1 MSEKLD
7 LWNVDSTLEL
17 NDDLL
22 RVDAEALAMPAD
34 EVGRISCIS
43 SQLADYVSRILA
55 RTVEDFEVQETLWLH
70 LLLEYFNWIL
80 PFALLIGTSLIFV
93 QHIGCLL
100 SNFS

>member
-34 EVGRISCIS
+34 EVGRISCIG

-55 RTVEDFEVQETLWLH
+55 RTVEDFEVQ
-70 LLLEYFNWIL
+70 
-80 PFALLIGTSLIFV
+80 
-93 QHIGCLL
+93 
-100 SNFS
+100 